1 MFKRISLLIAATTLV
16 ALSGCTVQG
25 VQVEGLQYTSG
36 QTAIVDDDASASYDD
51 TRRYFSAYINSVN
64 GQSMPSF
71 QLTSHGYA
79 AVSSVELP
87 ANEVLKFGFT
97 CHDQV
102 DGQDVWSMDGE
113 LEMSLEAGKCY
124 EIYGSRGTMY
134 RTRLVEVPIR
144 HRFDSKYEHFNRNHK
159 KTRIRRIVTALPDF
173 RPYCPTI
180 QLRKVPCSSVSKQK
194 ESESEE

>member
-1 MFKRISLLIAATTLV
+1 MFRRISLLLAATALV

-36 QTAIVDDDASASYDD
+36 QTAIVDDDASTSYDD

-87 ANEVLKFGFT
+87 ANEELKLGFT

-102 DGQDVWSMDGE
+102 DGQDVWSMDNE
-113 LEMSLEAGKCY
+113 LEMTLEAGKCY
-124 EIYGSRGTMY
+124 KIYGSRGTMY
-134 RTRLVEVPIR
+134 RTRFVEVPIR
-144 HRFDSKYEHFNRNHK
+144 HRFDSKYEHFNRQHK
-159 KTRIRRIVTALPDF
+159 KTRLKRIVTVLPDF
-173 RPYCPTI
+173 RPYCSTI
-180 QLRKVPCSSVSKQK
+180 QLREVPCSSVSKQTD
-194 ESESEE
+194 SESTE